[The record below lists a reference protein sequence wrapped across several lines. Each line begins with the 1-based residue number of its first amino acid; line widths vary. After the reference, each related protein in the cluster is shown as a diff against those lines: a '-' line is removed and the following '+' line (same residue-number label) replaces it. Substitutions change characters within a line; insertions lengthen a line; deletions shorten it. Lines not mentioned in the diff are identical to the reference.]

1 MRNAVLMLFFRMT
14 FCTRLQKLDKKL
26 PLSHVTKNGKLTS
39 TYCWWMSTSSPARFP
54 AQPLPGAMAHSIP
67 SQLPDDPSLQ
77 HSLQIQLQA
86 EHPIHATGAH
96 SYLIE
101 SGLKSTCYYFI
112 SNRNKLC
119 ICVSLWEEITWTH
132 IALCSFL
139 GSVPRSYKWKYTPY
153 PMVYRK
159 TVYIKSQL
167 PLHSVSCICHI
178 QQRKSPGRAVVNGLP
193 STASCYNRKRSKALR
208 LAPRSGASQKSLPNH
223 KEIGR
228 GCGRC
233 V

>member
-132 IALCSFL
+132 IAFFSGISAQKLQMEIHTISNGLQKNSIHKVTITPPFSFL
-139 GSVPRSYKWKYTPY
+139 HLSHSATKKSRACCGKWSPQHCFLLQQKAEQSTTPGSQV
-153 PMVYRK
+153 
-159 TVYIKSQL
+159 
-167 PLHSVSCICHI
+167 
-178 QQRKSPGRAVVNGLP
+178 
-193 STASCYNRKRSKALR
+193 
-208 LAPRSGASQKSLPNH
+208 
-223 KEIGR
+223 R
-228 GCGRC
+228 G
-233 V
+233 VTEEPP